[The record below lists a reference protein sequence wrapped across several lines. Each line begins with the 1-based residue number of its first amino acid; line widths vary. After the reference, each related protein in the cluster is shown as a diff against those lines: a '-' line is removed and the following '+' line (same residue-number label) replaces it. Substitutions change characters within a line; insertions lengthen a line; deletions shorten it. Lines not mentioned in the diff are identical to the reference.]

1 MALLVQ
7 HPKTVREYETVFIL
21 RSDVLDDERA
31 KVLNRLTGIIEKLD
45 GHLLMQEEW
54 GKRKL
59 AYKIQKSAYGIYYYF
74 RYLGFND
81 MVAEIE
87 RTLRILEPV
96 IKYMTVK
103 LGDDVDVE
111 KRKAE
116 AVNEGSCAPKD
127 TADYSGVEIDD
138 EDLDELVDDE

>member
-1 MALLVQ
+1 MAYLVN

-21 RSDVLDDERA
+21 RSDVLDEDRN
-31 KVLNRLTGIIEKLD
+31 KVLTRMSNIIEKLD
-45 GHLLMQEEW
+45 GHILMQEEW

-59 AYKIQKSAYGIYYYF
+59 AYKIQKSAYGIYFYI
-74 RYLGFND
+74 RYLGYND

-87 RTLRILEPV
+87 RNLRILEPV

-127 TADYSGVEIDD
+127 SADYSSVDIDD

>member
-1 MALLVQ
+1 MAYLVN

-21 RSDVLDDERA
+21 RSDVLDEDRN
-31 KVLNRLTGIIEKLD
+31 KVLNRMTGIIEKLD
-45 GHLLMQEEW
+45 GHILMQEEW

-59 AYKIQKSAYGIYYYF
+59 AYKIQKSAYGIYFYL
-74 RYLGFND
+74 RYLGYND
-81 MVAEIE
+81 VVAEIE
-87 RTLRILEPV
+87 RNLRILEPV

-127 TADYSGVEIDD
+127 TADYSSVDIDD
-138 EDLDELVDDE
+138 DDLDELVDDE

>member
-1 MALLVQ
+1 MAFLVE

-21 RSDVLDDERA
+21 RTDVLDEDRT
-31 KVLNRLTGIIEKLD
+31 KVLNRMSSIVEKLN
-45 GHLLMQEEW
+45 GQILMQEEW

-59 AYKIQKSAYGIYYYF
+59 AYKIQKNAYGIYYYL
-74 RYLGFND
+74 RYLGYND

-87 RTLRILEPV
+87 RNLRILEPV

-103 LGDDVDVE
+103 LGEDVDAE
-111 KRKAE
+111 KCKEVADKL
-116 AVNEGSCAPKD
+116 GTCAPKD
-127 TADYSGVEIDD
+127 TADYSSVEIDD

>member
-1 MALLVQ
+1 MAFLVE
-7 HPKTVREYETVFIL
+7 HPKTVREYETVYIL
-21 RSDVLDDERA
+21 KGDVLDEERD
-31 KVLNRLTGIIEKLD
+31 KVTNRMTSIVERLEGT
-45 GHLLMQEEW
+45 LLMQEEW

-59 AYKIQKSAYGIYYYF
+59 AYKIQKNAYGIYYYL
-74 RYLGFND
+74 RYLGYND

-87 RTLRILEPV
+87 RNLRILEPV

-127 TADYSGVEIDD
+127 NVDYSSVDIDD

>member
-21 RSDVLDDERA
+21 RSDVLDDEKN
-31 KVLNRLTGIIEKLD
+31 KVLERMNSIIEKLD
-45 GHLLMQEEW
+45 GTLLMREEW

-59 AYKIQKSAYGIYYYF
+59 AYRIEKNIYGIYYYMH
-74 RYLGFND
+74 YLGFND

-87 RTLRILEPV
+87 RNLRILEPV

-116 AVNEGSCAPKD
+116 TADEGSRAPKD
-127 TADYSGVEIDD
+127 NVDYSGVEIDE
-138 EDLDELVDDE
+138 EDLDELADDE

>member
-1 MALLVQ
+1 MAYLVN

-21 RSDVLDDERA
+21 RSDVLDEDRN
-31 KVLNRLTGIIEKLD
+31 KVLNRMTGIIEKLD
-45 GHLLMQEEW
+45 GHILMQEEW

-59 AYKIQKSAYGIYYYF
+59 AYKIQKSAYGIYFYL
-74 RYLGFND
+74 RYLGYTD
-81 MVAEIE
+81 MLAEIE
-87 RTLRILEPV
+87 RNLRILEPV

-103 LGDDVDVE
+103 LVDDVDVE

-127 TADYSGVEIDD
+127 TADYSSVDIDD
-138 EDLDELVDDE
+138 DDLDELVDDE

>member
-1 MALLVQ
+1 MAFLVN

-21 RSDVLDDERA
+21 RSDVLDEERT
-31 KVLNRLTGIIEKLD
+31 KVLNRMSSIVEKLD
-45 GHLLMQEEW
+45 GQILMQEEW

-59 AYKIQKSAYGIYYYF
+59 AYKIQKSAYGIYYYL
-74 RYLGFND
+74 RYLGYND

-87 RTLRILEPV
+87 RNLRILEPV

-111 KRKAE
+111 KCKEDA
-116 AVNEGSCAPKD
+116 AKLGSCAPKEN
-127 TADYSGVEIDD
+127 ADYSSVEIDD

>member
-21 RSDVLDDERA
+21 RSDVLDDERN
-31 KVLNRLTGIIEKLD
+31 KVLNRMTGIIEKLD

-59 AYKIQKSAYGIYYYF
+59 AYKIQKSAYGIYYYL

-87 RTLRILEPV
+87 RNLRILEPV

-116 AVNEGSCAPKD
+116 VVNEGSCAPKD

>member
-1 MALLVQ
+1 MAFLVE

-21 RSDVLDDERA
+21 RSDVLDEDRT
-31 KVLNRLTGIIEKLD
+31 KVLNRMSSIVEKLN
-45 GHLLMQEEW
+45 GQILMQEEW

-59 AYKIQKSAYGIYYYF
+59 AYKIQKNAYGIYYYL
-74 RYLGFND
+74 RYLGYND

-87 RTLRILEPV
+87 RNLRILEPV

-103 LGDDVDVE
+103 LGEDVDAE
-111 KRKAE
+111 KRKEVAE
-116 AVNEGSCAPKD
+116 KLGTCAPKD
-127 TADYSGVEIDD
+127 TADYSSVEIDD

>member
-1 MALLVQ
+1 
-7 HPKTVREYETVFIL
+7 VFIL
-21 RSDVLDDERA
+21 RSDVLDEDRN
-31 KVLNRLTGIIEKLD
+31 KVLNRMTGIIEKLD
-45 GHLLMQEEW
+45 GHILMQEEW

-59 AYKIQKSAYGIYYYF
+59 AYKIQKSAYGIYFYL
-74 RYLGFND
+74 RYLGYND

-87 RTLRILEPV
+87 RNLRILEPV

-127 TADYSGVEIDD
+127 TADYSSVDIDD
-138 EDLDELVDDE
+138 DDLDELVDDE

>member
-1 MALLVQ
+1 MAFLVE
-7 HPKTVREYETVFIL
+7 HPKTVREYETVYIL
-21 RSDVLDDERA
+21 RPDVLDEDKA
-31 KVLNRLTGIIEKLD
+31 KVDARLTGIVSKLD
-45 GHLLMQEEW
+45 GHILMQEEW

-59 AYKIQKSAYGIYYYF
+59 AYKIQKNTHGIYFYI
-74 RYLGFND
+74 RYLGFSD

-87 RTLRILEPV
+87 RNLRILEPV

-103 LGDDVDVE
+103 LGEDVDVE

-116 AVNEGSCAPKD
+116 AVNEGSCAPKE

>member
-1 MALLVQ
+1 MAYLVN

-21 RSDVLDDERA
+21 RSDVLDEERS
-31 KVLNRLTGIIEKLD
+31 KVLNRLNGIVEKLD
-45 GHLLMQEEW
+45 GHILMQEEW

-59 AYKIQKSAYGIYYYF
+59 AYKIQKNAYGIYYYL
-74 RYLGFND
+74 RYLGYND

-87 RTLRILEPV
+87 RNLRILEPV

-127 TADYSGVEIDD
+127 NVDYSSVDIDD

>member
-1 MALLVQ
+1 MAYLVN

-21 RSDVLDDERA
+21 RSDVLDEDRN
-31 KVLNRLTGIIEKLD
+31 KVLNRMTGIIEKLD
-45 GHLLMQEEW
+45 GHILMQEEW

-59 AYKIQKSAYGIYYYF
+59 AYKIQKSAYGIYFYL
-74 RYLGFND
+74 RYLGYND

-87 RTLRILEPV
+87 RNLRILEPV

-127 TADYSGVEIDD
+127 TADYSSVDIDD
-138 EDLDELVDDE
+138 DDLDELVDDE

>member
-1 MALLVQ
+1 MAFIVN

-21 RSDVLDDERA
+21 RSDVLDEERT
-31 KVLNRLTGIIEKLD
+31 KVLNRMNGIIEKLD
-45 GHLLMQEEW
+45 GTILMQEEW

-59 AYKIQKSAYGIYYYF
+59 AYKIQKSAYGIYYYL
-74 RYLGFND
+74 RYLGYND

-87 RTLRILEPV
+87 RNLRILEPV

-103 LGDDVDVE
+103 LGDDVDVDKCKE
-111 KRKAE
+111 E
-116 AVNEGSCAPKD
+116 AAKIGSCAPKEN
-127 TADYSGVEIDD
+127 ADYSGVEIDD

>member
-7 HPKTVREYETVFIL
+7 HPKTIREYETVFIL
-21 RSDVLDDERA
+21 RSDVLDDERK
-31 KVLNRLTGIIEKLD
+31 KVLDRMNGIIEKLD
-45 GHLLMQEEW
+45 GTLLMQEEW

-87 RTLRILEPV
+87 RNLRILEPV

-111 KRKAE
+111 KCKEESAKRT
-116 AVNEGSCAPKD
+116 SCAPKD
-127 TADYSGVEIDD
+127 SADYSAVEIDD
-138 EDLDELVDDE
+138 DDLDELVDDE

>member
-1 MALLVQ
+1 MAYLVN

-21 RSDVLDDERA
+21 RSDVLDEERD
-31 KVLNRLTGIIEKLD
+31 KVLNRMSGIVEKHD
-45 GHLLMQEEW
+45 GQILMQEEW

-59 AYKIQKSAYGIYYYF
+59 AYKIQKNAYGIYYYL
-74 RYLGFND
+74 RYLGYND

-87 RTLRILEPV
+87 RNLRILEPV

-111 KRKAE
+111 KCKEEAE
-116 AVNEGSCAPKD
+116 KRGSCAPKD
-127 TADYSGVEIDD
+127 TADYSSVEIDD
-138 EDLDELVDDE
+138 DDLDELVDDE

>member
-1 MALLVQ
+1 MAYLVN

-21 RSDVLDDERA
+21 RSDVLDEDRN
-31 KVLNRLTGIIEKLD
+31 KVLSRMTGIIEKLD
-45 GHLLMQEEW
+45 GHILMQEEW

-59 AYKIQKSAYGIYYYF
+59 AYKIQKSAYGIYYYL
-74 RYLGFND
+74 RYLGYND

-87 RTLRILEPV
+87 RNLRILEPV

-127 TADYSGVEIDD
+127 TADYSSVDIDD
-138 EDLDELVDDE
+138 DDLDELVDDE

>member
-1 MALLVQ
+1 MAYLVN

-21 RSDVLDDERA
+21 RSDVLDEDRN
-31 KVLNRLTGIIEKLD
+31 KVLTRMSSIIEKLD
-45 GHLLMQEEW
+45 GHILMQEEW

-59 AYKIQKSAYGIYYYF
+59 AYKIQKSAYGIYFYI
-74 RYLGFND
+74 RYLGYND

-87 RTLRILEPV
+87 RNLRILEPV

-127 TADYSGVEIDD
+127 SADYSSVDIDD

>member
-1 MALLVQ
+1 MAFLVN

-21 RSDVLDDERA
+21 RSDVLDEDRT
-31 KVLNRLTGIIEKLD
+31 KVLNRMNNIIEKLD
-45 GHLLMQEEW
+45 GQILMQEEW

-59 AYKIQKSAYGIYYYF
+59 AYKIQKSAYGIYYYL
-74 RYLGFND
+74 RYLGYND

-87 RTLRILEPV
+87 RNLRILEPV

-111 KRKAE
+111 KCKEE
-116 AVNEGSCAPKD
+116 AAKVGSCAPKEN
-127 TADYSGVEIDD
+127 ADYSSVEIDD

>member
-54 GKRKL
+54 GKR
-59 AYKIQKSAYGIYYYF
+59 
-74 RYLGFND
+74 
-81 MVAEIE
+81 
-87 RTLRILEPV
+87 
-96 IKYMTVK
+96 
-103 LGDDVDVE
+103 
-111 KRKAE
+111 
-116 AVNEGSCAPKD
+116 
-127 TADYSGVEIDD
+127 
-138 EDLDELVDDE
+138 

>member
-21 RSDVLDDERA
+21 RSDVVEDERK
-31 KVLNRLTGIIEKLD
+31 KVLDRMNAIIEKLD
-45 GHLLMQEEW
+45 GTMLMQEEW

-59 AYKIQKSAYGIYYYF
+59 AYKIEKSAYGIYFYMH
-74 RYLGFND
+74 YLGYND

-87 RTLRILEPV
+87 RNLRILEPV

-116 AVNEGSCAPKD
+116 TANETTRAPKD
-127 TADYSGVEIDD
+127 NADYSAVEIDED
-138 EDLDELVDDE
+138 DLDELADDE

>member
-74 RYLGFND
+74 RYLGFSD

-87 RTLRILEPV
+87 RNLRIL
-96 IKYMTVK
+96 
-103 LGDDVDVE
+103 
-111 KRKAE
+111 
-116 AVNEGSCAPKD
+116 
-127 TADYSGVEIDD
+127 
-138 EDLDELVDDE
+138 